1 MRRTILA
8 VLFVAF
14 ILNGTPPAE
23 HQSNTFYIQLVR
35 GNNEDAPPEP
45 GSRPVGIKV
54 ARHLRSALNWN
65 NYWEIKRCQVAV
77 CSGKVARV
85 CLSKGR
91 EVEIDLT
98 KGKCRKVT
106 AFENGRVVQ
115 RMSRPAGEGM
125 TLIGGERDGASAW
138 FIVVRR
144 DPPVDQAGEFT
155 GP

>member
-1 MRRTILA
+1 MRRTILG

-23 HQSNTFYIQLVR
+23 HQSNTFYVQLVR
-35 GNNEDAPPEP
+35 GNNEDTPPEP
-45 GSRPVGIKV
+45 SSRPIGLKV
-54 ARHLRSALNWN
+54 ARHLRSAMNWK
-65 NYWEIKRCQVAV
+65 NYWEVNRRQVAV
-77 CSGKVARV
+77 CSGKVTRV
-85 CLSKGR
+85 CLSKER

-98 KGKCRKVT
+98 KVKCRKVT
-106 AFENGRVVQ
+106 AFDNGKVVQ
-115 RMSRPAGEGM
+115 RILRPAGEGM

-144 DPPVDQAGEFT
+144 DPPADQGEFT